1 MWSAIW
7 LPDLLLSLHT
17 ETNQRL
23 VLRSFDQSETS
34 IEIKQPIRD
43 EYYLNTESSLLSIRL
58 NLLAA
63 MSDTLLWVCRLS
75 SWTNQR
81 SVLWPSDQ
89 SEASIT
95 WSRHQSSS
103 SSVSTASRT
112 LVPSSEVNKFHFIFL
127 HAEYCQLFDISPLRH
142 RNNSKMWLFWN
153 YISDMMKYN
162 LSCFQ
167 LLNFI

>member
-17 ETNQRL
+17 LTNQRL

-81 SVLWPSDQ
+81 SVLCHVTSQ
-89 SEASIT
+89 
-95 WSRHQSSS
+95 R
-103 SSVSTASRT
+103 SV
-112 LVPSSEVNKFHFIFL
+112 L
-127 HAEYCQLFDISPLRH
+127 
-142 RNNSKMWLFWN
+142 
-153 YISDMMKYN
+153 
-162 LSCFQ
+162 
-167 LLNFI
+167 

>member
-17 ETNQRL
+17 LTNQRL

-34 IEIKQPIRD
+34 IEIKQPIRA

-81 SVLWPSDQ
+81 SVLCLATYQRRVSPGPGTSPAPQ
-89 SEASIT
+89 ASPPPAGH
-95 WSRHQSSS
+95 WSPPLK
-103 SSVSTASRT
+103 STNCT
-112 LVPSSEVNKFHFIFL
+112 LDICMQNIANCFFH
-127 HAEYCQLFDISPLRH
+127 
-142 RNNSKMWLFWN
+142 
-153 YISDMMKYN
+153 
-162 LSCFQ
+162 
-167 LLNFI
+167 

>member
-17 ETNQRL
+17 ETNQIL
-23 VLRSFDQSETS
+23 VLWSFDQSETS
-34 IEIKQPIRD
+34 IEIKRPIRD

-81 SVLWPSDQ
+81 SVLSHVTNQRSELWPSDQSEISIVTIWPIGDQYCDQ

-112 LVPSSEVNKFHFIFL
+112 LVPSSEVNKLHFRFL
-127 HAEYCQLFDISPLRH
+127 HTENCQLFDS
-142 RNNSKMWLFWN
+142 F
-153 YISDMMKYN
+153 
-162 LSCFQ
+162 
-167 LLNFI
+167 